1 MGRQSSEEDSTTVC
15 LICLH
20 SQRTPCPCP
29 ALPKTFQD
37 TRRQRDE
44 PPSLLFL
51 WDRGEIIIINIKRK
65 KKKEKNSSSSW
76 LFSLFPPS
84 CSAFCICCF
93 FSFPAPSFRNKCQQV
108 CVPMSQSLL
117 SFFPL
122 SGSFSFLLFL
132 CFCLS
137 PPSSSNFSFQ
147 DDHAKNGIRKRSSR
161 VGWMGRGRGPA
172 RQGKRK
178 RVRTSNREQYLKKT
192 IGIRRQ
198 RRRRRWW
205 WRLSGV
211 SHAGW

>member
-1 MGRQSSEEDSTTVC
+1 MRFKIFFSFWSTTIVSAERRVAFLLSCRPMKIPIPKIDDETGRGGSQVKKKKWQYVYDSTTAC

-51 WDRGEIIIINIKRK
+51 RGRGEIIIINIRRK

-84 CSAFCICCF
+84 CSAFCIRCF

-108 CVPMSQSLL
+108 LVPTSQSLL

-147 DDHAKNGIRKRSSR
+147 DDHAKNGIRKCSSR
-161 VGWMGRGRGPA
+161 VG
-172 RQGKRK
+172 
-178 RVRTSNREQYLKKT
+178 
-192 IGIRRQ
+192 
-198 RRRRRWW
+198 
-205 WRLSGV
+205 
-211 SHAGW
+211 